1 MNDELET
8 SSWFY
13 YATFAVQKHS
23 SSHIY
28 VATAGLSSHSMCIPG
43 VSPVW
48 GQNQKAHHL
57 FPLELG
63 FEIWNWKKYKCTDVK
78 IILYEV
84 CNMYRSY
91 IGTFIPVVWG
101 FKNRFLQGTFHQSQ
115 LEQSNFL
122 SVVLLCH
129 SQSLLKVPKKG
140 SGKAYIINTDLK
152 HGQIIQVTTYVRRN
166 ASWMCAGAFEP
177 PQAFQLSL
185 ILLSDFALLIIKLC
199 L

>member
-1 MNDELET
+1 MNYELET

-28 VATAGLSSHSMCIPG
+28 VATAGLHIVCAYL
-43 VSPVW
+43 VFL
-48 GQNQKAHHL
+48 Q
-57 FPLELG
+57 
-63 FEIWNWKKYKCTDVK
+63 FEARIRKHIIFSLLSLDLRYETEREYKCTDVK

-140 SGKAYIINTDLK
+140 SGKACIINTDLK
-152 HGQIIQVTTYVRRN
+152 HGQTIQVTTYVRRN

-185 ILLSDFALLIIKLC
+185 ILLSDFAFLIIKLC